1 MNWKSQ
7 SGRGGGAAKI
17 NFHVFNFHFSANRF
31 LGEVIH
37 HQDLDSREG
46 HWQVDAYFMGW
57 PGQQTMPTGQQ
68 QWSSE
73 ALPRSRS
80 PCHGEEVLRVSFG
93 SSLTSDHPHRMPSK
107 ICTRRSST
115 TIWRPCRRSWSHRCP
130 VHWSPARTAMAWT
143 SYTRPP
149 DWATPSCWNTWW
161 AFGPRAPMRR
171 TLPERRRS
179 TGPPVPRTTCDAT
192 HCSPK
197 RVATRRPSIMWVG
210 GNVPFIW

>member
-1 MNWKSQ
+1 MQARMRAKMNWKSQ

-130 VHWSPARTAMAWT
+130 VHWSPARTAMA
-143 SYTRPP
+143 
-149 DWATPSCWNTWW
+149 
-161 AFGPRAPMRR
+161 
-171 TLPERRRS
+171 
-179 TGPPVPRTTCDAT
+179 
-192 HCSPK
+192 
-197 RVATRRPSIMWVG
+197 
-210 GNVPFIW
+210 